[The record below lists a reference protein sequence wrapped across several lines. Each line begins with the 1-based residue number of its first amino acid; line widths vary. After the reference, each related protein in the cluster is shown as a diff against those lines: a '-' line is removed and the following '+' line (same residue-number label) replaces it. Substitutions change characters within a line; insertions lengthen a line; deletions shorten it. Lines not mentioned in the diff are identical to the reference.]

1 MNSPPGVKPEKIPQV
16 VPADVQSQG
25 RRHFLRKG
33 AAMAGTALA
42 GGAVGASVAQAAPL
56 EIAESSKSMG
66 KPIPAT
72 EYGVP
77 SKYEKNYVR
86 VRTNVFVNRQN
97 QSDWSFT
104 PLQYQQGIVT
114 PNGVIYER
122 HHNGTPE
129 INPDTPKLLIH
140 GLVKQPLVFTMN
152 DIMRYPSVSKFYFM
166 ECSGNGLTDW
176 A

>member
-1 MNSPPGVKPEKIPQV
+1 MNSPPRIKPEPKTEVAAASAGAELP
-16 VPADVQSQG
+16 SSG

-33 AAMAGTALA
+33 AAMAGTALT
-42 GGAVGASVAQAAPL
+42 GGAVGASVAHAAPL

-77 SKYEKNYVR
+77 SKFEKNYVR

-97 QSDWSFT
+97 HSDWSFT

-114 PNGVIYER
+114 PNGVVYER
-122 HHNGTPE
+122 HHNGTPD
-129 INPDTPKLLIH
+129 INPDTHKLVIH
-140 GLVKQPLVFTMN
+140 GMVKQPLVFTMN
-152 DIMRYPSVSKFYFM
+152 DILG
-166 ECSGNGLTDW
+166 ELD
-176 A
+176 